1 ALYTLAGEVAFVG
14 HLGRKVDL
22 RKLDWNFHRR
32 LEDLESLRRRG
43 FDFGRRRKRRWI
55 VVGYH
60 LFHFGRR
67 WWLLLLQDEA
77 HLLLALL
84 IVLRDSGSRRGIHR
98 EEEKQGMKDYA
109 EN

>member
-32 LEDLESLRRRG
+32 LEDLKSLRRRG
-43 FDFGRRRKRRWI
+43 FDFGRRRKGRWI
-55 VVGYH
+55 MVGYH
-60 LFHFGRR
+60 LFHLGRR
-67 WWLLLLQDEA
+67 WGLLLLHFRRRRRLLLHRDEA

-84 IVLRDSGSRRGIHR
+84 IVLRDAGSR
-98 EEEKQGMKDYA
+98 
-109 EN
+109 